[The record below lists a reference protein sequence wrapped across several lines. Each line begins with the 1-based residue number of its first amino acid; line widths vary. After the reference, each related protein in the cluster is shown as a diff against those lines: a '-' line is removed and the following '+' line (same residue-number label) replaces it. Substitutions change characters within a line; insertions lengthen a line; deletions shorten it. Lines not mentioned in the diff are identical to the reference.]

1 MSLLDLFRK
10 KPSSGNQAKERL
22 QFVLVSDRN
31 QCSPDMM
38 DAIRRDIIDV
48 LSKYMDIDMNEID
61 IKLSNEDV
69 SGTGKAVP
77 TLYANIPIKDV
88 KRNGGL

>member
-1 MSLLDLFRK
+1 MNLFDLFRK

-38 DAIRRDIIDV
+38 EAIRRDIIDV
-48 LSKYMDIDMNEID
+48 LSKYMDIDMNEIN
-61 IKLSNEDV
+61 IQLTNTDV
-69 SGTGKAVP
+69 DGSGKAMP

-88 KRNGGL
+88 KRNSGL